1 VTKVI
6 IRFIISV
13 RLGSTPLAGA
23 KLVSD
28 YLSAARKY
36 HNARKVF
43 VPSRKALRPDVAD
56 VSRSGSA
63 TVPGGAVSIGIG
75 LEADLRYNPPPAQ
88 ANGTSLALSRLPH
101 LAACCGDPTRGAH
114 PGSHRA

>member
-1 VTKVI
+1 M
-6 IRFIISV
+6 
-13 RLGSTPLAGA
+13 
-23 KLVSD
+23 SD

-36 HNARKVF
+36 HNTRKRF